1 MAPKYIIKNATVL
14 SVDETIGNI
23 HNCDVL
29 IEDGIIKAVGP
40 NLNHSDHAIIDGTDA
55 IVSPGFIDT
64 HRHTW
69 QTQLRTLCTDFVL
82 SDYLL
87 NIRHIYGSCYSV
99 EDTYLGNYCGALE
112 SIDNGIT
119 YLIDH
124 SHIMNSP
131 DHADAAIKGLRDA
144 KIRGTFCYGFYAN
157 PAWAGSNVDPER
169 EKDVEWR
176 LTDARRA
183 REAHFPSNAPDQLL
197 RFGVAP
203 SEAEA
208 IPFEE
213 LLHQIE
219 TARSIGAAIITAHIA
234 LGKFDGGHFMTRRF
248 GELDLLGSDFLWS
261 HANSLTDDEMDL
273 VKKYD
278 LGLSSTPEIEMQMG
292 VGYPIAYKAKEHGL
306 RVGLGVDITS
316 NCPGDMFQQ
325 MRLVLQ
331 AQRYEDQRKSPF
343 PLPMARPCAEVLE
356 MATMGGARAVGLEKI
371 IGSITPGK
379 RADLIITKCDSTR
392 LTPVHEPVAALVN
405 YANGSDIDTVMVNGE
420 ILKSGGKLVNVDWPK
435 IRAEVRKSAARIM
448 AMSKLAPRDQL
459 EDARNA
465 MVSAVAMAREKIA
478 APA

>member
-1 MAPKYIIKNATVL
+1 MALKYIIKNATVL
-14 SVDETIGNI
+14 SNEESIGNVA
-23 HNCDVL
+23 HCDVL
-29 IEDGIIKAVGP
+29 IEHGFIKAVGP
-40 NLNHSDHAIIDGTDA
+40 KLEHSDHIVIDGTDA

-69 QTQLRTLCTDFVL
+69 QTQLRTICTDFVL

-87 NIRHIYGSCYSV
+87 NVRHIYGSCYSA
-99 EDTYLGNYCGALE
+99 EDAYLGNYCGALE

-131 DHADAAIKGLRDA
+131 AHADAAIKGLRDA
-144 KIRGTFCYGFYAN
+144 KIRGTFCYGFYPN
-157 PAWAGSNVDPER
+157 PAWAGSNVDAER

-176 LTDARRA
+176 LKDAA
-183 REAHFPSNAPDQLL
+183 RVRQEHFPVNGPDELL

-208 IPFEE
+208 IPFQQ
-213 LLHQIE
+213 LLHE
-219 TARSIGAAIITAHIA
+219 FEAARSIGAAIITAHIA
-234 LGKFDGGHFMTRRF
+234 LGKFDSGHMTTKRF
-248 GELDLLGSDFLWS
+248 GELDLLGSDILWS
-261 HANSLTDDEMDL
+261 HANSLTDEELQL

-278 LGLSSTPEIEMQMG
+278 LGLSATPEIEMQMG
-292 VGYPIAYKAKEHGL
+292 VGYPIAYKAKQRGV

-331 AQRYEDQRKSPF
+331 AQRYEEQKKSPF

-356 MATMGGARAVGLEKI
+356 MATIGGARAVGLEKL

-379 RADLIITKCDSTR
+379 RADLIMTKCDSTR
-392 LTPVHEPVAALVN
+392 LTPVHDPVAALVN

-420 ILKSGGKLVNVDWPK
+420 ILKSGGKLVNVEWPK
-435 IRAEVRKSAARIM
+435 IRAETRKSAAKIM
-448 AMSKLAPRDQL
+448 NMSKLAP
-459 EDARNA
+459 EEEVEEARNA
-465 MVSAVAMAREKIA
+465 MMRAMQ
-478 APA
+478 

>member
-14 SVDETIGNI
+14 SIDESIGNVAD
-23 HNCDVL
+23 CDIL
-29 IEDGIIKAVGP
+29 IEDGFIKAVGP
-40 NLNHSDHAIIDGTDA
+40 NLEHSDHIVIDGTDA

-69 QTQLRTLCTDFVL
+69 QTQLRTICTDFVL

-87 NIRHIYGSCYSV
+87 NVRHIYGSCYSA
-99 EDTYLGNYCGALE
+99 EDAYLGNYCGALE

-131 DHADAAIKGLRDA
+131 AHADAAIRGLRDA
-144 KIRGTFCYGFYAN
+144 KIRGTFCYGFYPN

-169 EKDVEWR
+169 EKDLEWR
-176 LTDARRA
+176 LKDAA
-183 REAHFPSNAPDQLL
+183 RVRQQHFPFNGPDELL

-208 IPFEE
+208 IPFQQ
-213 LLHQIE
+213 LLHEFQ

-234 LGKFDGGHFMTRRF
+234 LGKFDSGHMTTKRF
-248 GELDLLGSDFLWS
+248 GELDLLASDILWS
-261 HANSLTDDEMDL
+261 HANSLTDEEL
-273 VKKYD
+273 ELAKKYD
-278 LGLSSTPEIEMQMG
+278 LGLSATPEIELQMG
-292 VGYPIAYKAKEHGL
+292 VGYPIAYKAKERGV

-331 AQRYEDQRKSPF
+331 AQRYEEQKKSPF
-343 PLPMARPCAEVLE
+343 PLPMERPCVEVLE
-356 MATMGGARAVGLEKI
+356 LATIGGARAIGLEKL

-379 RADLIITKCDSTR
+379 RADLIMTKCDSTR
-392 LTPVHEPVAALVN
+392 LTPVHDPVAALVN

-435 IRAEVRKSAARIM
+435 VRAQVRKSAAEIM
-448 AMSKLAPRDQL
+448 KLSKLAP
-459 EDARNA
+459 EDEVEEARNA
-465 MVSAVAMAREKIA
+465 MIRAMQ
-478 APA
+478 